1 MAGILKRGPR
11 NAPKFYVQFDR
22 GHTSGGKRVRC
33 TRVLMGVEN
42 MFQARQEL
50 ARVEREVAA
59 GRDPFP
65 DPIVV
70 PVPGGLAGPLLRQW
84 AGTLMNRNARDDRS
98 RITRYL
104 VPEFGKMKVEQL
116 TLPVVMTWIDR
127 LAASELSPQSQRH
140 VLGLLSRF
148 FSWCIER
155 GLASSNPIRMVPI
168 GKRPVARLDADR
180 PWLEEEKKVPELM
193 AALGFEVGLMFYL
206 GNRSGLR
213 PGEVCGLR
221 MGDLE
226 FLSEGVIRVAHSYD
240 GPLKEDKRGEGKV
253 KWVPAPTDAEKV
265 LKLHLKRRH
274 LLGAKAE
281 DLVFP
286 FLPAKPQ
293 NRRRTSDWT
302 GYRKEYIEQCWEEAT
317 RGKDRRVNGV
327 DLTWYEATRHSFVS
341 RNLKAGVQL
350 DEVSAAVGHAT
361 PATTKRHYGHF
372 IRKIFNPALRQGL
385 PGKS

>member
-1 MAGILKRGPR
+1 
-11 NAPKFYVQFDR
+11 
-22 GHTSGGKRVRC
+22 
-33 TRVLMGVEN
+33 VEN
-42 MFQARQEL
+42 IFQARQEL
-50 ARVEREVAA
+50 ARVERDAAA

-65 DPIVV
+65 ETAIV
-70 PVPGGLAGPLLRQW
+70 PLPGGSAGPLLRQW
-84 AGTLMNRNARDDRS
+84 AETLKNRNARDDRS

-104 VPEFGKMKVEQL
+104 VPQFGKIKVEQV
-116 TLPVVMTWIDR
+116 TLPVVMTWIDQ
-127 LAASELSPQSQRH
+127 LSASELSPQSQRH

-155 GLASSNPIRMVPI
+155 GLATSNPVRMVPV

-180 PWLEEEKKVPELM
+180 RWLEEEEKVAELM
-193 AALGFEVGLMFYL
+193 AALGPEVGLMFYL

-221 MGDLE
+221 MGDLD
-226 FLSEGVIRVAHSYD
+226 FLKEGVIRVAHSYA

-253 KWVPAPTDAEKV
+253 KWVPAPADAEQV
-265 LKLHLKRRH
+265 LKLHLNRR
-274 LLGAKAE
+274 LLKGAKAE

-286 FLPAKPQ
+286 FIPAKPQ

-302 GYRKEYIEQCWEEAT
+302 GYRKEYLGQCWEKAT
-317 RGKDRRVNGV
+317 RGKDRPVNGV
-327 DLTWYEATRHSFVS
+327 EITWFEATRHSFVS

-385 PGKS
+385 PSLGK